1 MAEKEHAVE
10 ETTQTNG
17 SAPAVEENK
26 VFVGNLPFRTT
37 QDALT
42 KFFESAGKVTD
53 ATIIKHGRR
62 SLGYGFVAFETAE
75 AAEKAKKELNK
86 KEFEGREV
94 NVEVAK
100 PKTTREARKRQEQ
113 KEGSSDES
121 EKPKA
126 RKPRRRNNRR
136 KTRRQKKA
144 SEANKEQQQEKKD
157 ESEKTETKAA
167 AEEEKQQQQQ
177 QPAAAVSSTEQSEAA
192 AAAAQKPSKR
202 QRSKKGKA
210 PRRPRRRPARI
221 DDEAAEPSK
230 TTLFVANLPYSTTD
244 EAFLELF
251 KEYKVKSGQVA
262 RIRNGRSKGYGFVEM
277 ETEEEQKRALEN
289 IKDVELEGRAIYLK
303 VALSQR
309 SVKTGSESEEGKT
322 DESNA
327 EEKKADENKS
337 DEKKADEKKPEEKKV
352 EDKKPVE
359 KKAEDKKTSISKP
372 EDKKPAPEDKKEVEK
387 SKK

>member
-1 MAEKEHAVE
+1 MA
-10 ETTQTNG
+10 T
-17 SAPAVEENK
+17 
-26 VFVGNLPFRTT
+26 L
-37 QDALT
+37 LT
-42 KFFESAGKVTD
+42 L
-53 ATIIKHGRR
+53 ICI
-62 SLGYGFVAFETAE
+62 
-75 AAEKAKKELNK
+75 
-86 KEFEGREV
+86 
-94 NVEVAK
+94 
-100 PKTTREARKRQEQ
+100 Q
-113 KEGSSDES
+113 
-121 EKPKA
+121 
-126 RKPRRRNNRR
+126 RRRNNRR

-210 PRRPRRRPARI
+210 PRRPRRRAARI

-303 VALSQR
+303 VAMSQR
-309 SVKTGSESEEGKT
+309 SVKTGSESAEGKT

-387 SKK
+387 SKKWKWPVNMIMKYNTRCLSSVLVYCVIYIRCLFDNKGVEEEEERGDAMLVGGCVGRLSTRTGRLP